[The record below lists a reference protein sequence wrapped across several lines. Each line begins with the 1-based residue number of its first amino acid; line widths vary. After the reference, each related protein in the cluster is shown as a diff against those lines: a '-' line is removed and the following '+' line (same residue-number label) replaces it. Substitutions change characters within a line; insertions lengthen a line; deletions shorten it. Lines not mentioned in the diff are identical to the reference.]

1 MSRLIGLEPSTI
13 HAGHDP
19 SFGIEK
25 LRSIAELHL
34 AKWKGF
40 E

>member
-1 MSRLIGLEPSTI
+1 MRRLIDLEPLII

-19 SFGIEK
+19 SFGSEK
-25 LRSIAELHL
+25 LRNIAELHL